1 MLLEFRVSNYR
12 SIKDEQCLSL
22 VPIENDHTL
31 RSINVYET
39 NNNLVSSV
47 LRGCAVYGAN
57 ASGKS
62 NLFLGM
68 SVMQAIV
75 RDSATLVQAGQT
87 LNVQSH
93 VFDEESRSAPTAF
106 EIDAL
111 IGGVRYQYGFSLTPD
126 RIQEEWLL
134 VYKSAKAQRWFSR
147 KRGEGKG
154 PDVYEFGAYFLGA
167 KDLWKKATRDNALFL
182 STAVQLNCDQLRPL
196 WDWITG
202 SWVILPAMVPLNIE
216 LTVNAVESGT
226 RKADVLELLNSADIG
241 IADVDIQ
248 RQMGKQSS
256 FSLDMATG
264 KVSVSDIAE
273 TEIRI
278 PRLKHRGSSSESF
291 LNLQDESQGT
301 QRVFA
306 FAGVIL
312 TMLERGATLVVD
324 ELENSMHPLLVRH
337 ILGLF
342 FSHETNPRGAQV
354 IFSTHNTSLLDNEL
368 LRRDQIWFTEKGND
382 LATTLTPLSEFSPRK
397 KEAFEK
403 GYLEGRYGAIPV
415 LREFRAPEGK
425 DARE

>member
-22 VPIENDHTL
+22 VPIENDSTL
-31 RSINVYET
+31 RSTNVYES
-39 NNNLVSSV
+39 NNDLVSSV

-75 RDSATLVQAGQT
+75 RDSATLVQAGQS

-93 VFDEESRSAPTAF
+93 VFDEESRSTPTAF
-106 EIDAL
+106 EIDLL
-111 IGGVRYQYGFSLTPD
+111 IDGLRYQYGFSLTPD

-134 VYKSAKAQRWFSR
+134 VYKSAKAQKWFSR
-147 KRGEGKG
+147 KRGEGEG

-182 STAVQLNCDQLRPL
+182 STAVQLNCDQLRTL

-202 SWVILPAMVPLNIE
+202 SWLILPAMVPLTIE
-216 LTVNAVESGT
+216 QTVNAVESGDK
-226 RKADVLELLNSADIG
+226 KAEVMELLNSADLG
-241 IADVDIQ
+241 ISDVDIQ
-248 RQMGKQSS
+248 RQRGKRST
-256 FSLDMATG
+256 FALDMATG

-273 TEIRI
+273 AEIPI
-278 PRLKHRGSSSESF
+278 PRLKHRGASREAF

-312 TMLERGATLVVD
+312 SMLERGASLVVD

-342 FSHETNPRGAQV
+342 FSQKTNPRGAQI
-354 IFSTHNTSLLDNEL
+354 IFSTHNTSLLDNDL
-368 LRRDQIWFTEKGND
+368 LRRDQIWFTDKGND
-382 LATTLTPLSEFSPRK
+382 LATTLTSLSDFKARK

-403 GYLEGRYGAIPV
+403 GYLQGRYGAIPV
-415 LREFRAPEGK
+415 LREFRAAEGL

>member
-12 SIKDEQCLSL
+12 SIKEEQCLSL
-22 VPIENDHTL
+22 VPIESDATL
-31 RSINVYET
+31 HAKNVYEP
-39 NNNLVSSV
+39 NNALVPSV

-62 NLFLGM
+62 NLFLAM

-75 RDSATLVQAGQT
+75 RDSATLVQAGQS
-87 LNVQSH
+87 LNVQSY

-106 EIDAL
+106 EVDLLID
-111 IGGVRYQYGFSLTPD
+111 GVRYQYGFSLTPE

-134 VYKSAKAQRWFSR
+134 VYKSSKAQRWFSR
-147 KRGEGKG
+147 KRGEGDA

-196 WDWITG
+196 WNWMTG
-202 SWVILPAMVPLNIE
+202 SWVILPAMVSLTID
-216 LTVNAVESGT
+216 LTVKAVESGGK
-226 RKADVLELLNSADIG
+226 KAEVMELLNSADLG

-248 RQMGKQSS
+248 KQMGRQST
-256 FSLDMATG
+256 FALDIATG
-264 KVSVSDIAE
+264 KVGVSEVAE

-278 PRLKHRGSSSESF
+278 PRLKHRGASAEAF

-312 TMLERGATLVVD
+312 SMLERGATLVVD

-342 FSHETNPRGAQV
+342 FSRKTNPAGAQ
-354 IFSTHNTSLLDNEL
+354 ILFSTHNTSFLDNDL
-368 LRRDQIWFTEKGND
+368 LRRDQIWFTEKGKD
-382 LATTLTPLSEFSPRK
+382 LATALTSLVDFSARK
-397 KEAFEK
+397 TEAFEK

-415 LREFRAPEGK
+415 LREFRMTERADAGK
-425 DARE
+425 

>member
-1 MLLEFRVSNYR
+1 
-12 SIKDEQCLSL
+12 
-22 VPIENDHTL
+22 
-31 RSINVYET
+31 
-39 NNNLVSSV
+39 
-47 LRGCAVYGAN
+47 
-57 ASGKS
+57 
-62 NLFLGM
+62 M

-75 RDSATLVQAGQT
+75 RDSATLVQAGQS

-106 EIDAL
+106 EIDLL
-111 IGGVRYQYGFSLTPD
+111 IDGVRYQYGFSLTPD
-126 RIQEEWLL
+126 RIREEWLL
-134 VYKSAKAQRWFSR
+134 VYKSAKAQKWFSR
-147 KRGEGKG
+147 KSGEGEG

-202 SWVILPAMVPLNIE
+202 SWVILPATAPLNLE
-216 LTVNAVESGT
+216 LTVNAIESGN
-226 RKADVLELLNSADIG
+226 RKAEVLELLNSADLG

-248 RQMGKQSS
+248 RQMGKQST
-256 FSLDMATG
+256 FAFDMATG

-273 TEIRI
+273 TEVRI
-278 PRLKHRGSSSESF
+278 PRLKHRGSSREAF

-312 TMLERGATLVVD
+312 SMLERGATLVVD

-342 FSHETNPRGAQV
+342 FSQKANPRGAQI

-368 LRRDQIWFTEKGND
+368 LRRDQVWFTEKGKS
-382 LATTLTPLSEFSPRK
+382 LATTLTPLADFSPRK

-403 GYLEGRYGAIPV
+403 GYLEGRYGAIPI
-415 LREFRAPEGK
+415 LREYRTPDGQ
-425 DARE
+425 DARK